1 MSKLCAQNLPGNSLR
16 ALSSLS
22 QASLGTG
29 LGQTSV
35 RVAMV
40 LVKSMEFQC
49 MANKYFISP
58 PLPGFC
64 LTISRFCLG
73 DK

>member
-1 MSKLCAQNLPGNSLR
+1 MSKLGAQNLPGNSLR

-29 LGQTSV
+29 LGQTTV

-40 LVKSMEFQC
+40 SKHGIPMYGKQIFH
-49 MANKYFISP
+49 IPSP
-58 PLPGFC
+58 PGILFNFIK
-64 LTISRFCLG
+64 LLFRR
-73 DK
+73 